1 MVKIYDV
8 LTVFDACVD
17 MVVKLGNVVPEFA
30 QKEKL
35 VDSVSIEMGGS
46 NCIFA
51 SQCAKLGLKTTGIG
65 VIGKDSFGM
74 IVKDSLSANGV
85 DTSFLKVDEN
95 INTAIGISLDRGH
108 DRAILTYDES
118 IRAVNPEM
126 VTDEILGRARHLHIG
141 SYYLLAGIKNELIDI
156 MKRARRYSATISL
169 DTNWDPREEWEL
181 PVELLELVDI
191 FFPNENEIKLLSGNN
206 DIDAAASYFLQYVPV
221 VALKLGS
228 DGAKVYSGE
237 TVISAKP
244 LNVEVRDTIG
254 AGDSF
259 DAGFL
264 YGFLNNLPLELCLKC
279 GLFCGSM
286 NVTQAGGCK
295 GQADVKMLREYLAL

>member
-1 MVKIYDV
+1 MDKIYDI
-8 LTVFDACVD
+8 LTIFDACVD
-17 MVVKLGNVVPEFA
+17 MVVKLGNVVPEFD

-51 SQCAKLGLKTTGIG
+51 SQCAKLGLKATGIG
-65 VIGKDSFGM
+65 VIGKDSFGR
-74 IVKDSLSANGV
+74 IVKDSLEASGV
-85 DTSFLKVDEN
+85 DTAFLKEDEN

-118 IRAVNPEM
+118 IRAVKPEM
-126 VTDEILGRARHLHIG
+126 ITDEILSKARHLHIG
-141 SYYLLAGIKNELIDI
+141 SYYLLTGIKNELIDI
-156 MKRARRYSATISL
+156 IERARKFSATISL
-169 DTNWDPREEWEL
+169 DTNWDPSEKWEL
-181 PVELLELVDI
+181 PVELLKLVDI
-191 FFPNENEIKLLSGNN
+191 FFPNENEIKLLSRKN
-206 DIDAAASYFLQYVPV
+206 DIDAAAAYFLQYVPV

-228 DGAKVYSGE
+228 DGGKVYSDE
-237 TVISAKP
+237 TVFSARP
-244 LNVEVRDTIG
+244 LNVEVQDTIG

-264 YGFLNNLPLELCLKC
+264 YGYINNLPLELCLKC

-286 NVTQAGGCK
+286 NVTQSGGCK
-295 GQADVKMLREYLAL
+295 GQADIKMLKEYLAL